1 MIISLREMTY
11 EKLKNRLSK
20 DDNVVIWSCDECI
33 KYCELGGIKKAEE
46 LRERLTQDGFH
57 VQKELI
63 SRSCFLN
70 LVRHRQKTLADASTI
85 IVLACDLGYECVKSV
100 FPNKTIVK
108 PMKTV
113 GVGNLTAMRG
123 PVLTTPMPWTQLESS
138 VKGYSMKTVAEELGL
153 YPTFFTTS
161 NPGEQVN
168 ITVDGQPHQVKKG
181 ANLLDA
187 LQALRI
193 RVPHLCYDP
202 SLGAIGACRLCMVKI
217 KGRFFPSCC
226 TDVSDNMEIIVND
239 DELDNYR
246 KQLLEFIIAENGT
259 DIIEKSVELRYW
271 CRKYRIN
278 GSRYGLKPREWEVD
292 DSSEVMVRDHHS
304 CILCGRCVEAC
315 SKLAGQHI
323 LDIAYRGSE
332 AQTIS
337 GLNEPINLTA
347 CAACMACANYCP
359 TGAITPKLIIK
370 KISIN
375 QQSYA
380 KIPIRAYT
388 PS

>member
-11 EKLKNRLSK
+11 EELKKQLSI

-33 KYCELGGIKKAEE
+33 KHCELGGTEKLEE
-46 LRERLTQDGFH
+46 LRELLIHDGFH

-85 IVLACDLGYECVKSV
+85 IVLACDLGYECVKNT
-100 FPNKTIVK
+100 FPSKKIVK

-123 PVLTTPMPWTQLESS
+123 PVVTTPLPWTHLKPS
-138 VKGYSMKTVAEELGL
+138 VKGYSMKNVAEELEL
-153 YPTFFTTS
+153 YPTFFPAT
-161 NPGEQVN
+161 NPGELVS
-168 ITVDGQPHQVKKG
+168 ITVDGQPYQVKKG
-181 ANLLDA
+181 ANVLDT

-202 SLGAIGACRLCMVKI
+202 SLGAIGACRLCLVKI
-217 KGRFFPSCC
+217 KGRLFPSCC
-226 TDVSDNMEIIVND
+226 TEVSDNMEITVND
-239 DELDNYR
+239 DDLENYR
-246 KQLLEFIIAENGT
+246 KQLLGFIIAENGI

-271 CRKYRIN
+271 CRKYRID
-278 GSRYGLKPREWEVD
+278 GSRYELKPREWEVD

-332 AQTIS
+332 ARTIS
-337 GLNEPINLTA
+337 GLNEPISHTA

-370 KISIN
+370 KILIN
-375 QQSYA
+375 QKSDA
-380 KIPIRAYT
+380 KIVPVRAYIQ
-388 PS
+388 

>member
-11 EKLKNRLSK
+11 EELIKRLSP
-20 DDNVVIWSCDECI
+20 DDNIVIWSCDECI
-33 KYCELGGIKKAEE
+33 KYCELGGTTKLMD
-46 LRERLTQDGFH
+46 LRELLTHDGFH

-70 LVRHRQKTLADASTI
+70 LVRNRQKTLVNASTI
-85 IVLACDLGYECVKSV
+85 IVLACDLGYECVKSI

-123 PVLTTPMPWTQLESS
+123 PIVTTPLSWTHLQPS
-138 VKGYSMKTVAEELGL
+138 VKGYSMKNLAEKLGL
-153 YPTFFTTS
+153 YHTFFTST
-161 NPGEQVN
+161 NPGELVS
-168 ITVDGQPHQVKKG
+168 ITVDGQSYQVKKG

-187 LQALRI
+187 LQAMRI
-193 RVPHLCYDP
+193 RVPHLCYEP

-217 KGRFFPSCC
+217 KGRLFPSCC
-226 TDVSDNMEIIVND
+226 TEVSEDMEIIVYD
-239 DELDNYR
+239 DELDTYR
-246 KQLLEFIIAENGT
+246 KQLLEFIIAENGK

-271 CRKYRIN
+271 CRKYRID
-278 GSRYGLKPREWEVD
+278 GSRYELKPREWEID
-292 DSSEVMVRDHHS
+292 DSSEVMIRDHHS

-323 LDIAYRGSE
+323 LDLAYRGSE
-332 AQTIS
+332 TQTIS
-337 GLNEPINLTA
+337 GLNEPISHTA
-347 CAACMACANYCP
+347 CAACMACAHYCP

-370 KISIN
+370 KILPNVKSN
-375 QQSYA
+375 V
-380 KIPIRAYT
+380 KEVPIRAYVQ
-388 PS
+388 